1 LDKRHL
7 GEKKDDKSLKGTKRR
22 GKSQIKDEILEILE
36 VESISANELYKR
48 MGYSG
53 NASKTFRSCIEELID
68 AGKIKYGSD
77 SLQDANNTLIK
88 ISHTD

>member
-1 LDKRHL
+1 MDKRHL
-7 GEKKDDKSLKGTKRR
+7 GEKKDDKALKGTKRR